1 MGEGGTSSG
10 LLCPAADSRA
20 DAGAT
25 PVPSRGGPRSTN
37 GKDRLAADPHGR
49 RFGIYLAPRQ
59 ERTPV
64 TAPRGLLPVLMI
76 PTLGLVLTGCAERM
90 SIIRKHAVD
99 LKTTALFKRPCDAD
113 VPMAEYETMLNR
125 CNRTRLSRMIEQFE
139 TIQEMEAARG
149 IPGDT
154 IEEVRAKG
162 FSIYEDANP
171 KLRRPNTLVLYGN
184 DALAAVG
191 MGVSAPPLQ
200 KPEEIKAYADFMAVH
215 YAEQYIERDV
225 VLVVD
230 RFCVNNRE
238 SIEVGEDRVFT
249 ILWREA
255 RVLKRVIKG
264 GPINN
269 PKRERGLLLCPS
281 GFLVD

>member
-1 MGEGGTSSG
+1 MGRPLG
-10 LLCPAADSRA
+10 
-20 DAGAT
+20 
-25 PVPSRGGPRSTN
+25 
-37 GKDRLAADPHGR
+37 
-49 RFGIYLAPRQ
+49 
-59 ERTPV
+59 
-64 TAPRGLLPVLMI
+64 GLLPLLMI
-76 PTLGLVLTGCAERM
+76 PTLGLALTGCAERM

-113 VPMAEYETMLNR
+113 VPMAEYETVLNR

-139 TIQEMEAARG
+139 TIQEMERARG
-149 IPGDT
+149 SAGDT
-154 IEEVRAKG
+154 MEEVRAKG

-191 MGVSAPPLQ
+191 MGLSAPPLQ

-225 VLVVD
+225 VSVVD

-238 SIEVGEDRVFT
+238 SIEIGEDRVFT
-249 ILWREA
+249 ILWREG

-264 GPINN
+264 GPIDN

-281 GFLVD
+281 GFLVDTVSGRARDMIMPVPVQ

>member
-1 MGEGGTSSG
+1 
-10 LLCPAADSRA
+10 
-20 DAGAT
+20 
-25 PVPSRGGPRSTN
+25 
-37 GKDRLAADPHGR
+37 
-49 RFGIYLAPRQ
+49 
-59 ERTPV
+59 
-64 TAPRGLLPVLMI
+64 MI

-139 TIQEMEAARG
+139 TIQEMEPAHG

-191 MGVSAPPLQ
+191 MGVSAPPLRTLTNTSQ
-200 KPEEIKAYADFMAVH
+200 TPTAFSTRPSRRPTASRSRSPSDSSRSASASSASSRTRSVRCRPRSSRS
-215 YAEQYIERDV
+215 ASACASCRQRP
-225 VLVVD
+225 L
-230 RFCVNNRE
+230 R
-238 SIEVGEDRVFT
+238 
-249 ILWREA
+249 
-255 RVLKRVIKG
+255 G
-264 GPINN
+264 GWL
-269 PKRERGLLLCPS
+269 RSVRT
-281 GFLVD
+281 

>member
-1 MGEGGTSSG
+1 
-10 LLCPAADSRA
+10 
-20 DAGAT
+20 
-25 PVPSRGGPRSTN
+25 
-37 GKDRLAADPHGR
+37 
-49 RFGIYLAPRQ
+49 
-59 ERTPV
+59 
-64 TAPRGLLPVLMI
+64 MI

-215 YAEQYIERDV
+215 YAEQYFQRDGG
-225 VLVVD
+225 LVVD

-238 SIEVGEDRVFT
+238 TIEAGEDPGFK
-249 ILWREA
+249 ILGSEG
-255 RVLKRVIKG
+255 RVLK
-264 GPINN
+264 
-269 PKRERGLLLCPS
+269 S
-281 GFLVD
+281 GVKDGT

>member
-1 MGEGGTSSG
+1 
-10 LLCPAADSRA
+10 
-20 DAGAT
+20 
-25 PVPSRGGPRSTN
+25 
-37 GKDRLAADPHGR
+37 
-49 RFGIYLAPRQ
+49 
-59 ERTPV
+59 
-64 TAPRGLLPVLMI
+64 MI

-113 VPMAEYETMLNR
+113 VPMAQYETMLNR
-125 CNRTRLSRMIEQFE
+125 CNRTRLSRMIERFE
-139 TIQEMEAARG
+139 TSQEMEAARG

-215 YAEQYIERDV
+215 EAEQYIEVDV
-225 VLVVD
+225 GSVVD
-230 RFCVNNRE
+230 RYRDNHRAACD
-238 SIEVGEDRVFT
+238 VGE
-249 ILWREA
+249 
-255 RVLKRVIKG
+255 
-264 GPINN
+264 
-269 PKRERGLLLCPS
+269 ERGLT
-281 GFLVD
+281 

>member
-1 MGEGGTSSG
+1 
-10 LLCPAADSRA
+10 
-20 DAGAT
+20 
-25 PVPSRGGPRSTN
+25 
-37 GKDRLAADPHGR
+37 
-49 RFGIYLAPRQ
+49 
-59 ERTPV
+59 
-64 TAPRGLLPVLMI
+64 MI

-154 IEEVRAKG
+154 IEEVR
-162 FSIYEDANP
+162 
-171 KLRRPNTLVLYGN
+171 V
-184 DALAAVG
+184 
-191 MGVSAPPLQ
+191 
-200 KPEEIKAYADFMAVH
+200 
-215 YAEQYIERDV
+215 
-225 VLVVD
+225 
-230 RFCVNNRE
+230 C
-238 SIEVGEDRVFT
+238 T

-281 GFLVD
+281 GFLVDTVSGRARDMITPVPVH

>member
-1 MGEGGTSSG
+1 
-10 LLCPAADSRA
+10 
-20 DAGAT
+20 
-25 PVPSRGGPRSTN
+25 
-37 GKDRLAADPHGR
+37 
-49 RFGIYLAPRQ
+49 
-59 ERTPV
+59 
-64 TAPRGLLPVLMI
+64 
-76 PTLGLVLTGCAERM
+76 
-90 SIIRKHAVD
+90 
-99 LKTTALFKRPCDAD
+99 
-113 VPMAEYETMLNR
+113 
-125 CNRTRLSRMIEQFE
+125 MIEQFE

-238 SIEVGEDRVFT
+238 SIEVGG
-249 ILWREA
+249 A
-255 RVLKRVIKG
+255 RGFPSRGGGAPPLKG
-264 GPINN
+264 GSKAAPPTN
-269 PKRERGLLLCPS
+269 PTPERG
-281 GFLVD
+281 

>member
-1 MGEGGTSSG
+1 
-10 LLCPAADSRA
+10 
-20 DAGAT
+20 
-25 PVPSRGGPRSTN
+25 
-37 GKDRLAADPHGR
+37 
-49 RFGIYLAPRQ
+49 
-59 ERTPV
+59 
-64 TAPRGLLPVLMI
+64 MI

-125 CNRTRLSRMIEQFE
+125 CNRTRLSRMIGQFE

-149 IPGDT
+149 IPGAT

-225 VLVVD
+225 VLGVD
-230 RFCVNNRE
+230 RFWVNNRE
-238 SIEVGEDRVFT
+238 SIEGGEVRGFT
-249 ILWREA
+249 FMWGEA
-255 RVLKRVIKG
+255 AVMNSVSKG
-264 GPINN
+264 RHITN
-269 PKRERGLLLCPS
+269 PKCERG
-281 GFLVD
+281 